1 MSNLY
6 SFHNLQSIAGAF
18 RAEVGFDASH
28 PVFAGHF
35 PGQPIVP
42 GVILVEILTS
52 VVAEVT
58 GKQVII
64 KEASVIK
71 FLQVIDPLAHPTV
84 VLEGTIN
91 EDDAGNF
98 KADATFRQGELLFAK
113 MKGLILAV
121 HKEKIQN
128 P

>member
-18 RAEVGFDASH
+18 RAEIRFDASH

-35 PGQPIVP
+35 PGQPVVP
-42 GVILVEILTS
+42 GVVLVEILTS
-52 VVAEVT
+52 VVAAVT
-58 GKQVII
+58 GKQVVI

-71 FLQVIDPLAHPTV
+71 FLQVIDPMAHPTV

-98 KADATFRQGELLFAK
+98 KADATFRQAELFFAK
-113 MKGLILAV
+113 LKGVILAGT
-121 HKEKIQN
+121 KYKN
-128 P
+128 